1 MLLNKF
7 VIFLMPMVPKPIVR
21 FFAKRYVAGDKL
33 QDAVDVVKKL
43 NQNNIMAT
51 IDLLGESATK
61 IQECE
66 DAINIYDEILNA
78 IETFKLTANISI
90 KPTQLGL
97 LIDKELCYNNIVR
110 IADNAKKHNNFVRI
124 DMEDSSCTHDTI
136 DIFEKILKTHTNV
149 GIVLQAYL
157 RRSVSD
163 IQNLA
168 KQKGNFR
175 LCKGIYIE
183 PREIA
188 YKDGEIVNNNFAQLV
203 ETAFRNN
210 CYAGIATHDEK
221 VVWQALKLIDE
232 YNLSKDE
239 YEFQMLLGV
248 DEQLRNILVKQGH
261 RMRVY
266 VPFGKKWYAY
276 SMRRLKEN
284 PKIAI
289 YTIKAIFK
297 KR

>member
-1 MLLNKF
+1 
-7 VIFLMPMVPKPIVR
+7 MVPKPIVR